1 MNKSIAQSMSVLF
14 VFFLAACGG
23 TTPPQATIDTI
34 APVTPK
40 NLAAAGFITNDNSG
54 GYVSYIRINWT
65 GNDEPDLKGYT
76 LYFGTDQ
83 NNLTQQKFYSS
94 TSEEFLQTKSFSN
107 ELRPQKA
114 VVESPTIQLKDL
126 SINSTYFF
134 AIDAEDTSG
143 NRSAKTSL
151 VSSKV
156 LDPTFPI
163 AVSSVPAFAAKDV
176 ALELPQ
182 IKFTFNEPIQ
192 TDTFTVNVSCSGIN
206 PCSQDLTTLLGNPTW
221 TLNNTVVTYTPT
233 KKLKPSTLYNLRLQG
248 TDLDG
253 NNLNSQQSTLEFNTI
268 KGPTVT
274 KFTPK
279 SAFAVA
285 NFPTDTKIVLTFSE
299 GMKKAT
305 VEAEFK
311 VRIGT
316 TLKPGTLTWNAGCVD
331 NTSSNCTEITFTPT
345 TRYPYSSV
353 VTWAI
358 SSTAKSFQ
366 DDYALEAITSSF
378 NTELQLQ
385 NQP

>member
-1 MNKSIAQSMSVLF
+1 MNKVLAQTMSVLF

-23 TTPPQATIDTI
+23 TTPQATNDTS
-34 APVTPK
+34 APATPK
-40 NLAAAGFITNDNSG
+40 DLAAAGYITNDNSG

-76 LYFGTDQ
+76 LYYGTDQ
-83 NNLTQQKFYSS
+83 NNLSQQKFYSS
-94 TSEEFLQTKSFSN
+94 ASEEFLQSKSIST
-107 ELRPQKA
+107 ELRPQKVA
-114 VVESPTIQLKDL
+114 QIESPTIQLKDL
-126 SINSTYFF
+126 TINSTYYF

-163 AVSSVPAFAAKDV
+163 AISSVPVFAAKDV

-182 IKFTFNEPIQ
+182 IKFTFNEPIK
-192 TDTFTVNVSCSGIN
+192 TATFTVNVNCSGPN
-206 PCSQDLTTLLGNPTW
+206 PCTPVTTLLGTPTW
-221 TLNNTVVTYTPT
+221 NQNNTVVTYTPT
-233 KKLKPSTLYNLRLQG
+233 RQLKPSTKYTLQISG

-253 NNLNSQQSTLEFNTI
+253 NRIDSQQSVLVFDTI

-279 SAFAVA
+279 SVFAVA

-305 VEAEFK
+305 IEASFQ
-311 VRIGT
+311 VNIGT
-316 TLKPGTLTWNAGCVD
+316 TIKPGTLTWNAGCVD
-331 NTSSNCTEITFTPT
+331 NTSSNCTEMTFTPT

-358 SSTAKSFQ
+358 GSTPKSFQ

-385 NQP
+385 IQP